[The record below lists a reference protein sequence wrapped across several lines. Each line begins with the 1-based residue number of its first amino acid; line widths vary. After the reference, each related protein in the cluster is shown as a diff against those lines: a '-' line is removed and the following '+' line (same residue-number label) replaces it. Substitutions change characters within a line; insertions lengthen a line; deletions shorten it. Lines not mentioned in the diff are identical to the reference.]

1 MTEVLIIGG
10 GIIGLSLARELKR
23 KGLKQVTILEK
34 NSMCGAE
41 ASNAAA
47 GMLAPQAEA
56 DKLDDFFRFCAESRD
71 LYENFAAELFVET
84 GVDIELN
91 KSGTLYLALTEIDSE
106 EIVQRYQ
113 RQKNAGLK
121 VDLLSANDAKRFEPF
136 VSTDVRESL
145 FFPDDWQVEN
155 RKLIHALDKFAEF
168 NEMEIFE
175 NTEIKSLIIE
185 NCKIIGADT
194 GIEKF
199 YAEKVVLTAGAWT
212 SLIETENFVLPKV
225 RPIRGQMI
233 SFHTAKQ
240 LFERVIYSPRGYL
253 VPRRDGRILIGA
265 TVEDVGFD
273 KQVTLAGIEYLR
285 ETAFEIA
292 PSLANLEI
300 SETWTSF
307 RPFCNDALPI
317 LGEISGIE
325 NLYIATGHYRN
336 GILLAPLTAK
346 LLAEKIVED
355 KTSDY
360 LRLFNLNRFQKSI
373 GT

>member
-199 YAEKVVLTAGAWT
+199 YAEKVVLTAG
-212 SLIETENFVLPKV
+212 
-225 RPIRGQMI
+225 
-233 SFHTAKQ
+233 
-240 LFERVIYSPRGYL
+240 
-253 VPRRDGRILIGA
+253 
-265 TVEDVGFD
+265 
-273 KQVTLAGIEYLR
+273 
-285 ETAFEIA
+285 
-292 PSLANLEI
+292 
-300 SETWTSF
+300 
-307 RPFCNDALPI
+307 
-317 LGEISGIE
+317 
-325 NLYIATGHYRN
+325 
-336 GILLAPLTAK
+336 
-346 LLAEKIVED
+346 
-355 KTSDY
+355 
-360 LRLFNLNRFQKSI
+360 
-373 GT
+373 